1 MISYIKEKMAMA
13 AEFISIL
20 TEKQAEEPKPPYKK
34 QFMDATHTLFELA
47 RHLRQINEKLSLL
60 DKDKDITLEELKSL
74 SCCFNDLND
83 AKLEPFDILL
93 EEAMAESGLKQYT
106 GVLRLLGIEMFA
118 FIHEYTRHKEWYDMQ
133 CSFEH
138 QFSLYAK
145 KAYTD
150 GIGKVE
156 KILAELP
163 AAKMEIAIT
172 KQLKSVYE
180 HFEKYPDKDNE
191 SKARSVTL
199 NLLDST
205 GYNLGPIVNDLV
217 LERHQDACD
226 RLRQLE
232 DELRYSINKCLPHM
246 DRSHFEFKGVT
257 FGLFAKL
264 YDKVK
269 AYSML
274 VGEHKC
280 NYSDEML
287 PASKL
292 YFTSIL
298 EALYHKCD
306 GVIFE
311 PASMRDYL
319 ETLNL
324 TVASHGLKI
333 KENKIGHACALV
345 YALYNASSE
354 DKRYL
359 AGWEPQIITQLG
371 IDPATYKQ
379 RKSDIKNGQA
389 SGSVMAFY
397 DSIVGM
403 LG

>member
-20 TEKQAEEPKPPYKK
+20 TEKQAEEPKTPYKK

-163 AAKMEIAIT
+163 AIYPSEESCFRENQEREYGQEISDRYGRT
-172 KQLKSVYE
+172 
-180 HFEKYPDKDNE
+180 
-191 SKARSVTL
+191 RS
-199 NLLDST
+199 
-205 GYNLGPIVNDLV
+205 PHKI
-217 LERHQDACD
+217 QD
-226 RLRQLE
+226 R
-232 DELRYSINKCLPHM
+232 
-246 DRSHFEFKGVT
+246 KGVRM
-257 FGLFAKL
+257 
-264 YDKVK
+264 VQ
-269 AYSML
+269 
-274 VGEHKC
+274 H
-280 NYSDEML
+280 
-287 PASKL
+287 
-292 YFTSIL
+292 
-298 EALYHKCD
+298 
-306 GVIFE
+306 
-311 PASMRDYL
+311 
-319 ETLNL
+319 
-324 TVASHGLKI
+324 
-333 KENKIGHACALV
+333 
-345 YALYNASSE
+345 
-354 DKRYL
+354 
-359 AGWEPQIITQLG
+359 
-371 IDPATYKQ
+371 
-379 RKSDIKNGQA
+379 
-389 SGSVMAFY
+389 
-397 DSIVGM
+397 
-403 LG
+403 